1 MVVEIWKLVVTAMV
15 TVVVVVD
22 DGDRDHSSWTV
33 DVADVDDI
41 VAWKRLVAPRNVDF
55 LRTATTTTVCTF
67 YCHCWVE
74 PTWMASSR
82 GVGHLSLV

>member
-15 TVVVVVD
+15 TVVVVVDD

-41 VAWKRLVAPRNVDF
+41 VAW
-55 LRTATTTTVCTF
+55 
-67 YCHCWVE
+67 
-74 PTWMASSR
+74 
-82 GVGHLSLV
+82 

>member
-41 VAWKRLVAPRNVDF
+41 VAW
-55 LRTATTTTVCTF
+55 
-67 YCHCWVE
+67 
-74 PTWMASSR
+74 
-82 GVGHLSLV
+82 